1 MKKQNI
7 FVRIAEA
14 IAYPFVSIAILIDED
29 RRNNFD
35 GEYNEYWLKKN
46 AKLAKKEAKRAKR
59 EAKREAR
66 K

>member
-7 FVRIAEA
+7 FKRIAES
-14 IAYPFVSIAILIDED
+14 IAYPFVSIAILIDEE
-29 RRNNFD
+29 RRCNFD

-46 AKLAKKEAKRAKR
+46 AKQAKKEAKRAKR
-59 EAKREAR
+59 GAR